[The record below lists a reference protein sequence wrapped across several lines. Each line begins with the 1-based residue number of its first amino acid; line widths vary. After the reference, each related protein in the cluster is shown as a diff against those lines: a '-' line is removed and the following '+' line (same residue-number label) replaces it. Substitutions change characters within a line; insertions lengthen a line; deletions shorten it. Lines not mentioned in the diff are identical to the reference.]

1 MNRLIALDIETYDP
15 NLHELGDGSIRK
27 DGRILCCGAHGD
39 GISKV
44 FDFDNP
50 NDIQELRDILKD
62 PGIDKIYHNGIG
74 YDLPWLYCGYDM
86 VIKGVQHDT
95 MTRAALIDEYQSL
108 GLDDCC
114 RKLGLRGKNKDETI
128 EAWYEK
134 WQAQMKLVAKSFK
147 KYGISDNNEVIV
159 AKENNDF
166 ETWKLSPAEV
176 EALITQS
183 YKKDVWANA
192 LVIWAD
198 PVGREMMKKYNL
210 QDCVATFNLF
220 KAQEK
225 LIEPLHNVYE
235 MECKLVPILLDMKK
249 RGIRVDEKR
258 MAELA
263 AKVQEKADEQE
274 RKLIDMYGVT
284 GEMIASGKKL
294 GARLNEMGIHSPI
307 KTATGA
313 ESWAEGALVRIHHP
327 VIPMIQEYKNYD
339 SILNKYLRGSLS
351 RTVINGRIHCT
362 FLPMLRDKESG
373 MGGGGTVTGR
383 FSCLAT
389 GTMIFTTEE
398 GYIPIETVQSG
409 MHTITHTG
417 KIAKIKQLLCNGIR
431 PVYLYDNI
439 ICTKDHK
446 IWDGNQFKEA
456 QYVNFKSIPQERGT
470 LQDDLRRLLIR
481 EQAKHRG
488 FGSQVQD
495 YCTQYTRS
503 LENVSDS
510 RATTFT
516 AWFKSEQ
523 SNEYRIKC
531 YAWQMWRAASQ
542 LQGCHIRWPRQSD
555 DKAQWPLYTVLQESY
570 GRCDWDRPGRSSISS
585 RSTSCRWEQTEQR
598 LGQSDT
604 MHKQS
609 SWQNAQE
616 ASGETEGLSMGNVL
630 VWDLE
635 IDHEDHSFLANGYF
649 VHNCKAPNLQQ
660 IPARNKGHGQ
670 DFSQDM
676 RSLFLPEEGKM
687 IAALDY
693 SQIEAVLL
701 GHYAQGQQ
709 AVWFRE
715 QLKAGADLH
724 NIVMGMTGITYR
736 PVVKTFN
743 YGCIYGMGWK
753 TAMEK
758 NYTLFEKLAAEEGL
772 DIETFTKDIYYNYHK
787 KFPVIKDTMEWC
799 QNIAKAQGYIDT
811 MGGRRQHKPKP
822 AYDPATGKINDFIY
836 KMLNKLIQ
844 GTAADILKTALINA
858 YEAGIY
864 DVLDLHLLVHDE
876 QVVSVPFTKEGC
888 EATVELQQTMANV
901 YKDQLLVPIKAE
913 CELGPNWGYWS
924 SRIYKDMQNGIFNPA
939 EFNADYRET
948 H

>member
-1 MNRLIALDIETYDP
+1 MLEIGDNMNRLIALDIETYDP

-62 PGIDKIYHNGIG
+62 PSIDKIYHNGIG

-134 WQAQMKLVAKSFK
+134 WQTQMKLAAKSFK
-147 KYGISDNNEVIV
+147 KYGISDNNEVII

-166 ETWKLSPAEV
+166 ETWKLSPTEV

-210 QDCVATFNLF
+210 QDCIATFNLF

-284 GEMIASGKKL
+284 GEMISSGKKL
-294 GARLNEMGIHSPI
+294 GARLNEIGIHSPI

-313 ESWAEGALVRIHHP
+313 ESWAEGALERIHHP
-327 VIPMIQEYKNYD
+327 VIPMIQEYKNYS

-383 FSCLAT
+383 FS
-389 GTMIFTTEE
+389 
-398 GYIPIETVQSG
+398 
-409 MHTITHTG
+409 
-417 KIAKIKQLLCNGIR
+417 
-431 PVYLYDNI
+431 
-439 ICTKDHK
+439 
-446 IWDGNQFKEA
+446 
-456 QYVNFKSIPQERGT
+456 
-470 LQDDLRRLLIR
+470 
-481 EQAKHRG
+481 
-488 FGSQVQD
+488 
-495 YCTQYTRS
+495 
-503 LENVSDS
+503 
-510 RATTFT
+510 
-516 AWFKSEQ
+516 
-523 SNEYRIKC
+523 
-531 YAWQMWRAASQ
+531 
-542 LQGCHIRWPRQSD
+542 
-555 DKAQWPLYTVLQESY
+555 
-570 GRCDWDRPGRSSISS
+570 
-585 RSTSCRWEQTEQR
+585 
-598 LGQSDT
+598 
-604 MHKQS
+604 
-609 SWQNAQE
+609 
-616 ASGETEGLSMGNVL
+616 
-630 VWDLE
+630 
-635 IDHEDHSFLANGYF
+635 
-649 VHNCKAPNLQQ
+649 CKAPNLQQ

-709 AVWFRE
+709 AAWFRE

-724 NIVMGMTGITYR
+724 NIAMGMTGITYR

-772 DIETFTKDIYYNYHK
+772 DIETFTKNVYYNYHK

-876 QVVSVPFTKEGC
+876 QVVSTPFTKEGC
-888 EATVELQQTMANV
+888 EATVELQQIMASV

-924 SRIYKDMQNGIFNPA
+924 SRIYKDMQNGIFNQA

>member
-62 PGIDKIYHNGIG
+62 PNIDKIYHNGIG

-134 WQAQMKLVAKSFK
+134 WQAQMKLAAKSFK
-147 KYGISDNNEVIV
+147 KYGISDDNEVII

-210 QDCVATFNLF
+210 QDCIATFNLF

-327 VIPMIQEYKNYD
+327 VIPMIQEYKNYG

-383 FSCLAT
+383 FS
-389 GTMIFTTEE
+389 
-398 GYIPIETVQSG
+398 
-409 MHTITHTG
+409 
-417 KIAKIKQLLCNGIR
+417 
-431 PVYLYDNI
+431 
-439 ICTKDHK
+439 
-446 IWDGNQFKEA
+446 
-456 QYVNFKSIPQERGT
+456 
-470 LQDDLRRLLIR
+470 
-481 EQAKHRG
+481 
-488 FGSQVQD
+488 
-495 YCTQYTRS
+495 
-503 LENVSDS
+503 
-510 RATTFT
+510 
-516 AWFKSEQ
+516 
-523 SNEYRIKC
+523 
-531 YAWQMWRAASQ
+531 
-542 LQGCHIRWPRQSD
+542 
-555 DKAQWPLYTVLQESY
+555 
-570 GRCDWDRPGRSSISS
+570 
-585 RSTSCRWEQTEQR
+585 
-598 LGQSDT
+598 
-604 MHKQS
+604 
-609 SWQNAQE
+609 
-616 ASGETEGLSMGNVL
+616 
-630 VWDLE
+630 
-635 IDHEDHSFLANGYF
+635 
-649 VHNCKAPNLQQ
+649 CKAPNLQQ

-709 AVWFRE
+709 ATWFRE

-876 QVVSVPFTKEGC
+876 QVVSTPFTKEGC
-888 EATVELQQTMANV
+888 EATVELQQTMASV
-901 YKDQLLVPIKAE
+901 YKEQLLVPIKAE

>member
-62 PGIDKIYHNGIG
+62 PSIDKIYHNGIG

-134 WQAQMKLVAKSFK
+134 WQAQMKLAAKSFK
-147 KYGISDNNEVIV
+147 KYGISDNNEVII

-166 ETWKLSPAEV
+166 ETWKLSPTEV

-210 QDCVATFNLF
+210 QDCIATFNLF

-258 MAELA
+258 MTELA

-284 GEMIASGKKL
+284 GEMISSGKKL
-294 GARLNEMGIHSPI
+294 GARLNEIGIHSPI
-307 KTATGA
+307 RTATGA
-313 ESWAEGALVRIHHP
+313 ESWAEGALERIHHP
-327 VIPMIQEYKNYD
+327 VIPMIQEYKNYN

-383 FSCLAT
+383 FS
-389 GTMIFTTEE
+389 
-398 GYIPIETVQSG
+398 
-409 MHTITHTG
+409 
-417 KIAKIKQLLCNGIR
+417 
-431 PVYLYDNI
+431 
-439 ICTKDHK
+439 
-446 IWDGNQFKEA
+446 
-456 QYVNFKSIPQERGT
+456 
-470 LQDDLRRLLIR
+470 
-481 EQAKHRG
+481 
-488 FGSQVQD
+488 
-495 YCTQYTRS
+495 
-503 LENVSDS
+503 
-510 RATTFT
+510 
-516 AWFKSEQ
+516 
-523 SNEYRIKC
+523 
-531 YAWQMWRAASQ
+531 
-542 LQGCHIRWPRQSD
+542 
-555 DKAQWPLYTVLQESY
+555 
-570 GRCDWDRPGRSSISS
+570 
-585 RSTSCRWEQTEQR
+585 
-598 LGQSDT
+598 
-604 MHKQS
+604 
-609 SWQNAQE
+609 
-616 ASGETEGLSMGNVL
+616 
-630 VWDLE
+630 
-635 IDHEDHSFLANGYF
+635 
-649 VHNCKAPNLQQ
+649 CKAPNLQQ

-709 AVWFRE
+709 AAWFRE

-758 NYTLFEKLAAEEGL
+758 NYTLFEQLAAEEGL
-772 DIETFTKDIYYNYHK
+772 DIETFTKNVYYNYHK

-864 DVLDLHLLVHDE
+864 DILDLHLLVHDE
-876 QVVSVPFTKEGC
+876 QVVSTPFTKEGC
-888 EATVELQQTMANV
+888 EATVELQQIMANV

-924 SRIYKDMQNGIFNPA
+924 SRIYKDMQNGIFNQA

>member
-50 NDIQELRDILKD
+50 NDIQELRDILKN
-62 PGIDKIYHNGIG
+62 PSIDKIYHNGIG

-86 VIKGVQHDT
+86 IIKGVQHDT

-134 WQAQMKLVAKSFK
+134 WQAQMKLAAKGFK
-147 KYGISDNNEVIV
+147 KYGISDNNEVII

-166 ETWKLSPAEV
+166 ETWKLSPTEV
-176 EALITQS
+176 EALITQN

-210 QDCVATFNLF
+210 QDCIATFNLF

-284 GEMIASGKKL
+284 GEMISSGKKL
-294 GARLNEMGIHSPI
+294 GARLNEIGIHSPI

-313 ESWAEGALVRIHHP
+313 ESWAEGALERIHHP
-327 VIPMIQEYKNYD
+327 VIPMIQEYKNYS

-383 FSCLAT
+383 FS
-389 GTMIFTTEE
+389 
-398 GYIPIETVQSG
+398 
-409 MHTITHTG
+409 
-417 KIAKIKQLLCNGIR
+417 
-431 PVYLYDNI
+431 
-439 ICTKDHK
+439 
-446 IWDGNQFKEA
+446 
-456 QYVNFKSIPQERGT
+456 
-470 LQDDLRRLLIR
+470 
-481 EQAKHRG
+481 
-488 FGSQVQD
+488 
-495 YCTQYTRS
+495 
-503 LENVSDS
+503 
-510 RATTFT
+510 
-516 AWFKSEQ
+516 
-523 SNEYRIKC
+523 
-531 YAWQMWRAASQ
+531 
-542 LQGCHIRWPRQSD
+542 
-555 DKAQWPLYTVLQESY
+555 
-570 GRCDWDRPGRSSISS
+570 
-585 RSTSCRWEQTEQR
+585 
-598 LGQSDT
+598 
-604 MHKQS
+604 
-609 SWQNAQE
+609 
-616 ASGETEGLSMGNVL
+616 
-630 VWDLE
+630 
-635 IDHEDHSFLANGYF
+635 
-649 VHNCKAPNLQQ
+649 CKAPNLQQ

-709 AVWFRE
+709 AAWFRE

-724 NIVMGMTGITYR
+724 NIAMGMTGITYR

-772 DIETFTKDIYYNYHK
+772 DIETFTKNVYYNYHK

-876 QVVSVPFTKEGC
+876 QVVSTPFTKEGC
-888 EATVELQQTMANV
+888 EATVELQQIMASV

-924 SRIYKDMQNGIFNPA
+924 SRIYKDMQNGIFNQA

>member
-62 PGIDKIYHNGIG
+62 PSIDKIYHNGIG

-86 VIKGVQHDT
+86 IIKGVQHDT

-134 WQAQMKLVAKSFK
+134 WQAQMKLAAKSFK
-147 KYGISDNNEVIV
+147 KYGISDNNEVII

-166 ETWKLSPAEV
+166 ETWKLSPTEV

-210 QDCVATFNLF
+210 QDCIATFNLF

-284 GEMIASGKKL
+284 GEMISSGKKL
-294 GARLNEMGIHSPI
+294 GARLNEIGIHSPI

-313 ESWAEGALVRIHHP
+313 ESWAEGALERIHHP
-327 VIPMIQEYKNYD
+327 VIPMIQEYKNYN

-383 FSCLAT
+383 
-389 GTMIFTTEE
+389 
-398 GYIPIETVQSG
+398 
-409 MHTITHTG
+409 
-417 KIAKIKQLLCNGIR
+417 
-431 PVYLYDNI
+431 
-439 ICTKDHK
+439 
-446 IWDGNQFKEA
+446 
-456 QYVNFKSIPQERGT
+456 
-470 LQDDLRRLLIR
+470 
-481 EQAKHRG
+481 
-488 FGSQVQD
+488 
-495 YCTQYTRS
+495 
-503 LENVSDS
+503 VS
-510 RATTFT
+510 
-516 AWFKSEQ
+516 
-523 SNEYRIKC
+523 
-531 YAWQMWRAASQ
+531 
-542 LQGCHIRWPRQSD
+542 
-555 DKAQWPLYTVLQESY
+555 
-570 GRCDWDRPGRSSISS
+570 
-585 RSTSCRWEQTEQR
+585 
-598 LGQSDT
+598 
-604 MHKQS
+604 
-609 SWQNAQE
+609 
-616 ASGETEGLSMGNVL
+616 
-630 VWDLE
+630 
-635 IDHEDHSFLANGYF
+635 
-649 VHNCKAPNLQQ
+649 CKAPNLQQ

-709 AVWFRE
+709 AAWFRE

-772 DIETFTKDIYYNYHK
+772 DIETFTKDVYYNYHK

-876 QVVSVPFTKEGC
+876 QVVSTPFTKEGC
-888 EATVELQQTMANV
+888 EATVELQQIMANV

-924 SRIYKDMQNGIFNPA
+924 SRIYKDMQNGIFNQA

>member
-62 PGIDKIYHNGIG
+62 PSIDKIYHNGIG

-86 VIKGVQHDT
+86 IIKGVQHDT

-134 WQAQMKLVAKSFK
+134 WQTQMKLAAKSFK
-147 KYGISDNNEVIV
+147 KYGISDNNEVII

-166 ETWKLSPAEV
+166 ETWKLSPTEV

-210 QDCVATFNLF
+210 QDCIATFNLF

-258 MAELA
+258 MTELA

-284 GEMIASGKKL
+284 GEMISSGKKL
-294 GARLNEMGIHSPI
+294 GARLNEIGIHSPI

-313 ESWAEGALVRIHHP
+313 ESWAEGALERIHHP
-327 VIPMIQEYKNYD
+327 VIPMIQEYKNYS

-383 FSCLAT
+383 FS
-389 GTMIFTTEE
+389 
-398 GYIPIETVQSG
+398 
-409 MHTITHTG
+409 
-417 KIAKIKQLLCNGIR
+417 
-431 PVYLYDNI
+431 
-439 ICTKDHK
+439 
-446 IWDGNQFKEA
+446 
-456 QYVNFKSIPQERGT
+456 
-470 LQDDLRRLLIR
+470 
-481 EQAKHRG
+481 
-488 FGSQVQD
+488 
-495 YCTQYTRS
+495 
-503 LENVSDS
+503 
-510 RATTFT
+510 
-516 AWFKSEQ
+516 
-523 SNEYRIKC
+523 
-531 YAWQMWRAASQ
+531 
-542 LQGCHIRWPRQSD
+542 
-555 DKAQWPLYTVLQESY
+555 
-570 GRCDWDRPGRSSISS
+570 
-585 RSTSCRWEQTEQR
+585 
-598 LGQSDT
+598 
-604 MHKQS
+604 
-609 SWQNAQE
+609 
-616 ASGETEGLSMGNVL
+616 
-630 VWDLE
+630 
-635 IDHEDHSFLANGYF
+635 
-649 VHNCKAPNLQQ
+649 CKAPNLQQ

-709 AVWFRE
+709 AAWFRE

-724 NIVMGMTGITYR
+724 NIAMGMTGITYR

-772 DIETFTKDIYYNYHK
+772 DIETFTKNVYYNYHK

-799 QNIAKAQGYIDT
+799 QNIAKVQGYIDT

-876 QVVSVPFTKEGC
+876 QVVSTPFTKEGC
-888 EATVELQQTMANV
+888 EATVELQQIMASV

-924 SRIYKDMQNGIFNPA
+924 SRIYKDMQNGIFNQA

>member
-62 PGIDKIYHNGIG
+62 PSIDKIYHNGIG

-86 VIKGVQHDT
+86 VIKGIQHDT

-114 RKLGLRGKNKDETI
+114 RKLGLKGKNKDETI
-128 EAWYEK
+128 ETWYEK

-147 KYGISDNNEVIV
+147 KYGVSDNNEVTVPIKDEETKKV
-159 AKENNDF
+159 VDF
-166 ETWKLSPAEV
+166 QTWKLSAAEV
-176 EALITQS
+176 EALVTDS

-258 MAELA
+258 MTELA

-383 FSCLAT
+383 FSC
-389 GTMIFTTEE
+389 
-398 GYIPIETVQSG
+398 
-409 MHTITHTG
+409 
-417 KIAKIKQLLCNGIR
+417 
-431 PVYLYDNI
+431 
-439 ICTKDHK
+439 
-446 IWDGNQFKEA
+446 
-456 QYVNFKSIPQERGT
+456 
-470 LQDDLRRLLIR
+470 
-481 EQAKHRG
+481 
-488 FGSQVQD
+488 
-495 YCTQYTRS
+495 
-503 LENVSDS
+503 
-510 RATTFT
+510 
-516 AWFKSEQ
+516 
-523 SNEYRIKC
+523 
-531 YAWQMWRAASQ
+531 
-542 LQGCHIRWPRQSD
+542 
-555 DKAQWPLYTVLQESY
+555 
-570 GRCDWDRPGRSSISS
+570 
-585 RSTSCRWEQTEQR
+585 
-598 LGQSDT
+598 
-604 MHKQS
+604 
-609 SWQNAQE
+609 
-616 ASGETEGLSMGNVL
+616 
-630 VWDLE
+630 
-635 IDHEDHSFLANGYF
+635 
-649 VHNCKAPNLQQ
+649 KAPNLQQ

-709 AVWFRE
+709 ANWFRE

-924 SRIYKDMQNGIFNPA
+924 SRIYKDMQNGIFNQA

>member
-1 MNRLIALDIETYDP
+1 MSRLIALDIETYDP

-62 PGIDKIYHNGIG
+62 PSIDKIYHNGIG

-134 WQAQMKLVAKSFK
+134 WQAQMKLAAKGFK
-147 KYGISDNNEVIV
+147 KYGISDNNEVII

-166 ETWKLSPAEV
+166 ETWKLSPTEV

-210 QDCVATFNLF
+210 QDCIATFNLF

-274 RKLIDMYGVT
+274 RKLIDMFGVT
-284 GEMIASGKKL
+284 GEMISSGKKL

-313 ESWAEGALVRIHHP
+313 ESWAEGALERIHHP
-327 VIPMIQEYKNYD
+327 VIPMIQEYKNYS

-383 FSCLAT
+383 FS
-389 GTMIFTTEE
+389 
-398 GYIPIETVQSG
+398 
-409 MHTITHTG
+409 
-417 KIAKIKQLLCNGIR
+417 
-431 PVYLYDNI
+431 
-439 ICTKDHK
+439 
-446 IWDGNQFKEA
+446 
-456 QYVNFKSIPQERGT
+456 
-470 LQDDLRRLLIR
+470 
-481 EQAKHRG
+481 
-488 FGSQVQD
+488 
-495 YCTQYTRS
+495 
-503 LENVSDS
+503 
-510 RATTFT
+510 
-516 AWFKSEQ
+516 
-523 SNEYRIKC
+523 
-531 YAWQMWRAASQ
+531 
-542 LQGCHIRWPRQSD
+542 
-555 DKAQWPLYTVLQESY
+555 
-570 GRCDWDRPGRSSISS
+570 
-585 RSTSCRWEQTEQR
+585 
-598 LGQSDT
+598 
-604 MHKQS
+604 
-609 SWQNAQE
+609 
-616 ASGETEGLSMGNVL
+616 
-630 VWDLE
+630 
-635 IDHEDHSFLANGYF
+635 
-649 VHNCKAPNLQQ
+649 CKAPNLQQ

-709 AVWFRE
+709 ATWFRE

-724 NIVMGMTGITYR
+724 NIAMGMTGITYR

-772 DIETFTKDIYYNYHK
+772 DIETFTKNVYYNYHK

-876 QVVSVPFTKEGC
+876 QVVSTPFTKEGC
-888 EATVELQQTMANV
+888 EATVELQQIMASV

-924 SRIYKDMQNGIFNPA
+924 SRIYKDMQNGIFNQA

>member
-62 PGIDKIYHNGIG
+62 PSIDKIYHNGIG

-134 WQAQMKLVAKSFK
+134 WQTQMKLAAKSFK
-147 KYGISDNNEVIV
+147 KYGISDNNEVII

-166 ETWKLSPAEV
+166 ETWKLSPTEV

-210 QDCVATFNLF
+210 QDCIATFNLF

-284 GEMIASGKKL
+284 GEMISSGKKL
-294 GARLNEMGIHSPI
+294 GARLNEIGIHSPI

-313 ESWAEGALVRIHHP
+313 ESWAEGALERIHHP
-327 VIPMIQEYKNYD
+327 VIPMIQEYKNYS

-383 FSCLAT
+383 FS
-389 GTMIFTTEE
+389 
-398 GYIPIETVQSG
+398 
-409 MHTITHTG
+409 
-417 KIAKIKQLLCNGIR
+417 
-431 PVYLYDNI
+431 
-439 ICTKDHK
+439 
-446 IWDGNQFKEA
+446 
-456 QYVNFKSIPQERGT
+456 
-470 LQDDLRRLLIR
+470 
-481 EQAKHRG
+481 
-488 FGSQVQD
+488 
-495 YCTQYTRS
+495 
-503 LENVSDS
+503 
-510 RATTFT
+510 
-516 AWFKSEQ
+516 
-523 SNEYRIKC
+523 
-531 YAWQMWRAASQ
+531 
-542 LQGCHIRWPRQSD
+542 
-555 DKAQWPLYTVLQESY
+555 
-570 GRCDWDRPGRSSISS
+570 
-585 RSTSCRWEQTEQR
+585 
-598 LGQSDT
+598 
-604 MHKQS
+604 
-609 SWQNAQE
+609 
-616 ASGETEGLSMGNVL
+616 
-630 VWDLE
+630 
-635 IDHEDHSFLANGYF
+635 
-649 VHNCKAPNLQQ
+649 CKAPNLQQ

-709 AVWFRE
+709 AAWFRE

-724 NIVMGMTGITYR
+724 NIAMGMTGITYR

-772 DIETFTKDIYYNYHK
+772 DIETFTKNVYYSYHK

-876 QVVSVPFTKEGC
+876 QVVSTPFTKEGC
-888 EATVELQQTMANV
+888 EATVELQQIMASV

-924 SRIYKDMQNGIFNPA
+924 SRIYKDMQNGIFNQA

>member
-62 PGIDKIYHNGIG
+62 PSIDKIYHNGIG

-134 WQAQMKLVAKSFK
+134 WQTQMKLAAKSFK
-147 KYGISDNNEVIV
+147 KYGISDNNEVII

-166 ETWKLSPAEV
+166 ETWKLSPTEV

-183 YKKDVWANA
+183 YKKDVWTNA

-210 QDCVATFNLF
+210 QDCIATFNLF

-284 GEMIASGKKL
+284 GEMISSGKKL
-294 GARLNEMGIHSPI
+294 GARLNEIGIHSPI

-313 ESWAEGALVRIHHP
+313 ESWAEGALERIHHP
-327 VIPMIQEYKNYD
+327 VIPMIQEYKNYN

-383 FSCLAT
+383 FS
-389 GTMIFTTEE
+389 
-398 GYIPIETVQSG
+398 
-409 MHTITHTG
+409 
-417 KIAKIKQLLCNGIR
+417 
-431 PVYLYDNI
+431 
-439 ICTKDHK
+439 
-446 IWDGNQFKEA
+446 
-456 QYVNFKSIPQERGT
+456 
-470 LQDDLRRLLIR
+470 
-481 EQAKHRG
+481 
-488 FGSQVQD
+488 
-495 YCTQYTRS
+495 
-503 LENVSDS
+503 
-510 RATTFT
+510 
-516 AWFKSEQ
+516 
-523 SNEYRIKC
+523 
-531 YAWQMWRAASQ
+531 
-542 LQGCHIRWPRQSD
+542 
-555 DKAQWPLYTVLQESY
+555 
-570 GRCDWDRPGRSSISS
+570 
-585 RSTSCRWEQTEQR
+585 
-598 LGQSDT
+598 
-604 MHKQS
+604 
-609 SWQNAQE
+609 
-616 ASGETEGLSMGNVL
+616 
-630 VWDLE
+630 
-635 IDHEDHSFLANGYF
+635 
-649 VHNCKAPNLQQ
+649 CKAPNLQQ

-709 AVWFRE
+709 AAWFRE

-724 NIVMGMTGITYR
+724 NIAMGMTGITYR

-772 DIETFTKDIYYNYHK
+772 DIETFTKNVYYNYHK

-876 QVVSVPFTKEGC
+876 QVVSTPFTKEGC
-888 EATVELQQTMANV
+888 EATVELQQIMASV

-924 SRIYKDMQNGIFNPA
+924 SRIYKDMQNGIFNQA

>member
-1 MNRLIALDIETYDP
+1 
-15 NLHELGDGSIRK
+15 
-27 DGRILCCGAHGD
+27 
-39 GISKV
+39 
-44 FDFDNP
+44 
-50 NDIQELRDILKD
+50 
-62 PGIDKIYHNGIG
+62 
-74 YDLPWLYCGYDM
+74 M

-134 WQAQMKLVAKSFK
+134 WQAQMKLAAKSFK
-147 KYGISDNNEVIV
+147 KYGISDNNEVII

-166 ETWKLSPAEV
+166 ETWKLSPTEV

-210 QDCVATFNLF
+210 QDCIATFNLF

-284 GEMIASGKKL
+284 GEMISSGKKL
-294 GARLNEMGIHSPI
+294 GARLNEIGIHSPI

-313 ESWAEGALVRIHHP
+313 ESWAEGALERIHHP
-327 VIPMIQEYKNYD
+327 VIPMIQEYKNYN

-383 FSCLAT
+383 FS
-389 GTMIFTTEE
+389 
-398 GYIPIETVQSG
+398 
-409 MHTITHTG
+409 
-417 KIAKIKQLLCNGIR
+417 
-431 PVYLYDNI
+431 
-439 ICTKDHK
+439 
-446 IWDGNQFKEA
+446 
-456 QYVNFKSIPQERGT
+456 
-470 LQDDLRRLLIR
+470 
-481 EQAKHRG
+481 
-488 FGSQVQD
+488 
-495 YCTQYTRS
+495 
-503 LENVSDS
+503 
-510 RATTFT
+510 
-516 AWFKSEQ
+516 
-523 SNEYRIKC
+523 
-531 YAWQMWRAASQ
+531 
-542 LQGCHIRWPRQSD
+542 
-555 DKAQWPLYTVLQESY
+555 
-570 GRCDWDRPGRSSISS
+570 
-585 RSTSCRWEQTEQR
+585 
-598 LGQSDT
+598 
-604 MHKQS
+604 
-609 SWQNAQE
+609 
-616 ASGETEGLSMGNVL
+616 
-630 VWDLE
+630 
-635 IDHEDHSFLANGYF
+635 
-649 VHNCKAPNLQQ
+649 CKAPNLQQ

-709 AVWFRE
+709 AAWFRE
-715 QLKAGADLH
+715 QLRAGADLH
-724 NIVMGMTGITYR
+724 NIAMGMTGITYR

-772 DIETFTKDIYYNYHK
+772 DIETFTKNVYYNYHK

-864 DVLDLHLLVHDE
+864 DILDLHLLVHDE
-876 QVVSVPFTKEGC
+876 QVVSTPFTKEGC
-888 EATVELQQTMANV
+888 EATVELQQIMASV

-924 SRIYKDMQNGIFNPA
+924 SRIYKDMQNGIFNQA

>member
-62 PGIDKIYHNGIG
+62 PSIDKIYHNGIG

-134 WQAQMKLVAKSFK
+134 WQAQMKLAAKGFK
-147 KYGISDNNEVIV
+147 KYGISDNNEVII

-166 ETWKLSPAEV
+166 ETWKLSPTEV

-198 PVGREMMKKYNL
+198 QVGREMMKKYNL
-210 QDCVATFNLF
+210 QDCIATFNLF

-274 RKLIDMYGVT
+274 RKLIDMFGVT
-284 GEMIASGKKL
+284 GEMISSGKKL

-383 FSCLAT
+383 FSC
-389 GTMIFTTEE
+389 
-398 GYIPIETVQSG
+398 
-409 MHTITHTG
+409 
-417 KIAKIKQLLCNGIR
+417 
-431 PVYLYDNI
+431 
-439 ICTKDHK
+439 
-446 IWDGNQFKEA
+446 
-456 QYVNFKSIPQERGT
+456 
-470 LQDDLRRLLIR
+470 
-481 EQAKHRG
+481 
-488 FGSQVQD
+488 
-495 YCTQYTRS
+495 
-503 LENVSDS
+503 
-510 RATTFT
+510 
-516 AWFKSEQ
+516 
-523 SNEYRIKC
+523 
-531 YAWQMWRAASQ
+531 
-542 LQGCHIRWPRQSD
+542 
-555 DKAQWPLYTVLQESY
+555 
-570 GRCDWDRPGRSSISS
+570 
-585 RSTSCRWEQTEQR
+585 
-598 LGQSDT
+598 
-604 MHKQS
+604 
-609 SWQNAQE
+609 
-616 ASGETEGLSMGNVL
+616 
-630 VWDLE
+630 
-635 IDHEDHSFLANGYF
+635 
-649 VHNCKAPNLQQ
+649 KAPNLQQ

-709 AVWFRE
+709 ATWFRE

-876 QVVSVPFTKEGC
+876 QVVSTPFTKEGC
-888 EATVELQQTMANV
+888 EATVELQQIMASV
-901 YKDQLLVPIKAE
+901 YKEQLLVPIKAE